1 MHDVPIGSNRSH
13 HNRIGHLIRLVAGID
28 EARFKRPA
36 PPVAAEWRRLRNPA
50 ANARRPMRKG
60 RSGTAAE
67 TGLTRCHGQHADGH
81 YACRSGASPCRGRL
95 IRSLPPARPA
105 QPPLKVSGVPPPP
118 QRMLRHDAEGEL
130 RVTRGNRPSAPLNA
144 APEFGKEKKSWAS
157 FRAWTR
163 TGFQTSAATRKF
175 RSNRSEQGSGKL
187 PRDIYT
193 ESAQRDRTLIMPSTR
208 SFFIRRTN
216 DKMNIP

>member
-118 QRMLRHDAEGEL
+118 QRMLRHDAEADYAHHSHQDSL
-130 RVTRGNRPSAPLNA
+130 HPALSAGGTVA
-144 APEFGKEKKSWAS
+144 KS
-157 FRAWTR
+157 
-163 TGFQTSAATRKF
+163 ATRLG
-175 RSNRSEQGSGKL
+175 SLTSEDLQISRV
-187 PRDIYT
+187 PD
-193 ESAQRDRTLIMPSTR
+193 S
-208 SFFIRRTN
+208 
-216 DKMNIP
+216 